1 MSRGFIE
8 RFSHGSQ
15 FYRTLYKLSHI
26 TFAILSKII
35 QNNSNMELH
44 IKERIFIP
52 QLLPQQTASF
62 IDFNTKREILKKVA
76 LTDADKE
83 KYEIVQ
89 EKEEQKIVW
98 NAQKDVDE
106 PLVVDFTESEIA
118 LMKKACEE
126 LPATAYPDDFWLV
139 VEKIYDAAAK

>member
-1 MSRGFIE
+1 
-8 RFSHGSQ
+8 
-15 FYRTLYKLSHI
+15 
-26 TFAILSKII
+26 
-35 QNNSNMELH
+35 MELH
-44 IKERIFIP
+44 IKERIYIP

-76 LTDADKE
+76 INDADKE

-89 EKEEQKIVW
+89 QKIVW
-98 NAQKDVDE
+98 NAQKDADE
-106 PLVVDFTESEIA
+106 PLVVDFTDSEIA

-139 VEKIYDAAAK
+139 VEKIYDAANK

>member
-76 LTDADKE
+76 LTDSDKE

-106 PLVVDFTESEIA
+106 PLVVDFTDSEIA